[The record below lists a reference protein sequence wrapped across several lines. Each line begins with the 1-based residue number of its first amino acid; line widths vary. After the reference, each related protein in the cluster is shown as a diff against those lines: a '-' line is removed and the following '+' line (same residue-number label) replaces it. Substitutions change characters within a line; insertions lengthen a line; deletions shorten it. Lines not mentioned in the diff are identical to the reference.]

1 MTFQLP
7 NQQFLCATVGWPG
20 SGKSTWAQS
29 QLKSGKIVRV
39 NRDAIR
45 LMLGHQFNPKD
56 EAVVHHMAMLIIDS
70 ELASGRSVICDD
82 TNLNPKVQS
91 NLHAIAKKHGVLF
104 TLNKDFVQVPLEQCF
119 AQDLKRQYSVGKDVI
134 LRMYYDYWRGQDKPA
149 NEGPQTAFICDL
161 DGTFAHTNIPYPAAH
176 NRDYT
181 GDTIDEEV
189 GAIIGDLSI
198 KHLPIFMTGRSEQH
212 REATRK
218 WLDKAGFYSPCPLVM
233 RKNGDNRA
241 DYIVKKELYLNHVQ
255 GTAKIL
261 FVLDDRPSVC
271 RMWKAELGLKV
282 LNVGDNIDF

>member
-7 NQQFLCATVGWPG
+7 NQQFLCATVGFPG
-20 SGKSTWAQS
+20 SRKSTWAKA
-29 QLKSGKIVRV
+29 QLKPGKIVRV

-45 LMLGHQFNPKD
+45 LMLGHQFNPND
-56 EAVVHHMAMLIIDS
+56 EAVVHQMAMTLIKTQL
-70 ELASGRSVICDD
+70 EHGRSVICDD
-82 TNLNPKVQS
+82 TNLNPKVQQ
-91 NLHAIAKKHGVLF
+91 NLMVLAEKCNVPF
-104 TLNKDFVQVPLEQCF
+104 VMNIDFLQVPIERCI
-119 AQDLKRQYSVGKDVI
+119 ADDLKREASVGKDVI
-134 LRMYYDYWRGQDKPA
+134 LRMYYDYWRRQDKPV

-176 NRDYT
+176 SRDYT
-181 GDTIDEEV
+181 SDTIDEEV
-189 GAIIGDLSI
+189 GAIIGELSI

-233 RKNGDNRA
+233 RKDGDNRA

-271 RMWKAELGLKV
+271 RMWRAELGLKV
-282 LNVGDNIDF
+282 LQVGPDIEF